1 MTSKKSKQSI
11 LDIIKLIET
20 DSTNKYAAGLIAENK
35 VSSSTLIYTLHQNSG
50 KGLGKNT
57 WHSQADKNL
66 LFSLVVFYEIKAEE
80 HFKLN
85 MIVSLAICEF
95 LLLKGIEVKIKWPN
109 DIYCQ
114 NRKIAGILIENNIY
128 GNLIKSSVIGVGLNL
143 NQTEFPQELEN
154 PISLKQIKNT
164 TYDID
169 EEVKLIAQI
178 LVDKIEQFKAKSF
191 STVIKYYNKKL
202 YRFGLLSKFK
212 DAEESF
218 SGYIKDVNE
227 NGHLIICDQNS
238 NTRSYNFKEVE
249 FLS

>member
-1 MTSKKSKQSI
+1 MSLPKSKQNTI
-11 LDIIKLIET
+11 EIVKLSET
-20 DSTNKYAAGLIAENK
+20 DSTNKYSARLIADKQIELP
-35 VSSSTLIYTLHQNSG
+35 TLIYTLQQNSG
-50 KGLGKNT
+50 KGLGNNT

-66 LFSLVVFYEIKAEE
+66 LFSLIVFPEIKAED

-114 NRKIAGILIENNIY
+114 NKKIAGILIENSIY
-128 GNLIKSSVIGVGLNL
+128 GNLIKSSIIGVGLNL
-143 NQTEFPQELEN
+143 NQTEFPQELTN
-154 PISLKQIKNT
+154 PVSLKQITNAS
-164 TYDID
+164 YDID

-178 LVDKIEQFKAKSF
+178 LVNKIDQFRAKSF

-202 YRFGLLSKFK
+202 YRFGLLSEFK
-212 DAEESF
+212 DKNGSF

-238 NTRSYNFKEVE
+238 KTRSYNFKEVE
-249 FLS
+249 LLS